1 MSDSVPIGVIGGSGL
16 YDLAELTEL
25 EEISVETP
33 FGSPSD
39 ALMKGKLG
47 GRSVIFLPRHGRG
60 HRILPTEI
68 NHRANIWAL
77 RSLGVRFIICV
88 TAVGSLKEEYAPG
101 HAVIPDQFADRTC
114 QRPHSTFFGNGIV
127 AHVSAADPYSAG
139 LRDILAQHAEN
150 IGLTVHP
157 KGTYVNMDGPA
168 FSSRAES
175 EINRQLGLDVV
186 GMTNVPEAK
195 LALEAGI
202 ALATLAM
209 VTDYDCWKP
218 HEDAVT
224 TKSVLQHLLDNA
236 ENAKKI
242 LAKVI
247 PDIPKTADWPEHQ
260 LLGHSLATPRELW
273 PEETIEKL
281 HPILHEFL

>member
-1 MSDSVPIGVIGGSGL
+1 MDSSPLIGVIGGSGL
-16 YDLAELTEL
+16 YQLEHLTDL
-25 EEISVETP
+25 EEITIETP
-33 FGSPSD
+33 YGAPSD
-39 ALMKGKLG
+39 ALMKGKLE
-47 GRSVIFLPRHGRG
+47 GRSVVFLPRHGRG

-88 TAVGSLKEEYAPG
+88 TAVGSLKEEYTPG
-101 HAVIPDQFADRTC
+101 HIVIPDQYVDRTSL
-114 QRPHSTFFGNGIV
+114 RPHSTFFGEGIV
-127 AHVSAADPYSAG
+127 AHVSAADPYSEN
-139 LRDILAQHAEN
+139 LRTSLLKHTTACGYTAHA
-150 IGLTVHP
+150 
-157 KGTYVNMDGPA
+157 KGTYVHMDGPA

-175 EINRQLGLDVV
+175 NMHRQLGFDII

-209 VTDYDCWKP
+209 VTDYDCWKTE
-218 HEDAVT
+218 EDAVT

-242 LAKVI
+242 LARVI
-247 PDIPKTADWPEHQ
+247 PELPLTADWPEHS
-260 LLGHSLATPRELW
+260 LLSHSIATPRDLW
-273 PEETIEKL
+273 PAETVEKL
-281 HPILHEFL
+281 KPILDELL

>member
-1 MSDSVPIGVIGGSGL
+1 MSEPALIGVIGGSGL
-16 YDLAELTEL
+16 YQLEHLTDL
-25 EEISVETP
+25 EEIHVNTP
-33 FGSPSD
+33 YGDPSD
-39 ALMKGKLG
+39 NLIKGRLS
-47 GRSVIFLPRHGRG
+47 GREIIFLPRHGRG
-60 HRILPTEI
+60 HRLLPTEI

-88 TAVGSLKEEYAPG
+88 TAVGSLREEYAPG
-101 HAVIPDQFADRTC
+101 EVVIPDQYADRTC

-127 AHVSAADPYSAG
+127 AHVSAADPYSKKLRALLEKHTREAG
-139 LRDILAQHAEN
+139 LQ
-150 IGLTVHP
+150 VHG

-186 GMTNVPEAK
+186 GMTNIPEVK
-195 LALEAGI
+195 LSLEAEI
-202 ALATLAM
+202 AIATLAM

-218 HEDAVT
+218 EEEAVT

-242 LAKVI
+242 LARVI
-247 PDIPKTADWPEHQ
+247 PDIPSQADWPEHSV
-260 LLGHSLATPRELW
+260 LAHSLATPRELW
-273 PEETIEKL
+273 PDDTIEKL
-281 HPILHEFL
+281 RPLLHELL